1 MLNMK
6 KEMAV
11 IFLSACCMAGCVRQ
25 TTTNDSTKIKASE
38 CAVTTVKGDI
48 PYTVAEHYFVR
59 NDLSALPPEKIVSE
73 TDFNANFG
81 MAATMGD
88 NGMPTKIDFKRQY
101 VISVTLPE
109 TNIHTEIVPVG
120 LKKAEDGKITFSYHI
135 KKGNELTYTMV
146 PSLLIVVDR
155 KYDGKIVLDSINNL

>member
-6 KEMAV
+6 KEMTV

-38 CAVTTVKGDI
+38 YAVTTVKGDI

-88 NGMPTKIDFKRQY
+88 NGMPTKIDFKHQY

-109 TNIHTEIVPVG
+109 TNIHTEIIPVG
-120 LKKAEDGKITFSYHI
+120 LKKADDGKIIFSYQ
-135 KKGNELTYTMV
+135 
-146 PSLLIVVDR
+146 
-155 KYDGKIVLDSINNL
+155 

>member
-11 IFLSACCMAGCVRQ
+11 VFLSACCMVGCIRQ
-25 TTTNDSTKIKASE
+25 ATINGNTKTKVSE
-38 CAVTTVKGDI
+38 CATTKVKGDI
-48 PYTVAEHYFVR
+48 PYVVAEHYFVR
-59 NDLSALPPEKIVSE
+59 NDLRTLPPEKIVSE
-73 TDFNANFG
+73 AEFNANFG

-109 TNIHTEIVPVG
+109 TNIHTEIVPIG
-120 LKKAEDGKITFSYHI
+120 LKKADDGKIIFSYQI
-135 KKGNELTYTMV
+135 KLGDNLTYTMS

-155 KYDGKIVLDSINNL
+155 KYDGKVILDATT

>member
-6 KEMAV
+6 KEMTV

-25 TTTNDSTKIKASE
+25 ATTNDSTKIKASE
-38 CAVTTVKGDI
+38 CAVTMVEGDI

-73 TDFNANFG
+73 NDFNANFG
-81 MAATMGD
+81 MAAIMGD

-120 LKKAEDGKITFSYHI
+120 LKKADDGKIIFSYQI
-135 KKGNELTYTMV
+135 KLGGKLTYTMV
-146 PSLLIVVDR
+146 PSLLIIVDR
-155 KYDGKIVLDSINNL
+155 KHDGKVVLDAVGNT